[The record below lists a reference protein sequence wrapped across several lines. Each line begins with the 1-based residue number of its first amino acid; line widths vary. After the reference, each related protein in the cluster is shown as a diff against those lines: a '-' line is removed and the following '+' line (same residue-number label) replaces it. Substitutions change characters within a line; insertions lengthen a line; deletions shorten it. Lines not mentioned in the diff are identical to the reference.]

1 MKKLLIPCLG
11 ALLIFATGCKN
22 ETTKDT
28 IDQQEQ
34 GTLPDSK
41 LDTVPPPVQDTTIVD
56 TVAAT
61 TTKTG
66 WYGSYSGSLPCGD
79 CKGIL
84 TKLTV
89 NADNTYTL
97 SSQYLGKE
105 TKPTVYKGTY
115 NLDDKKIITLDAEG
129 DHLKFQVKEEDEMLV
144 KLDKFG
150 NAEQGS
156 PAARYFLHK
165 TV

>member
-1 MKKLLIPCLG
+1 MICLV
-11 ALLIFATGCKN
+11 ALLGFTTGCK
-22 ETTKDT
+22 DT
-28 IDQQEQ
+28 ADKNTIQQEEQ

-41 LDTVPPPVQDTTIVD
+41 LDSIPPAQLDTMATD
-56 TVAAT
+56 TVTANTPKDA
-61 TTKTG
+61 G

-89 NADNTYTL
+89 NADKTYTL

-105 TKPTVYKGTY
+105 AKPTIYKGTY
-115 NLDDKKIITLDAEG
+115 TLDDKKIVTLDAEG
-129 DHLKFQVKEEDEMLV
+129 DHLKFLVKDKDEILV

-150 NAEQGS
+150 APEQGG
-156 PAARYFLHK
+156 PEARYFLHK
-165 TV
+165 VM